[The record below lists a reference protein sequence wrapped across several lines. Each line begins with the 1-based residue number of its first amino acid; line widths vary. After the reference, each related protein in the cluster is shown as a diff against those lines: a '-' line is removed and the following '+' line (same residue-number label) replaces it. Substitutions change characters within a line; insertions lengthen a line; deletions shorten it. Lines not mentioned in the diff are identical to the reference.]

1 MKNASIPSLRVAP
14 ELRQAVESVL
24 EEGETLSSFMEQSL
38 RLNIERRRVR
48 TEFVARGLASREE
61 ARRTGEYIPA
71 EDVLLELDD
80 MLARAAAAG
89 HRGT

>member
-48 TEFVARGLASREE
+48 TEFLARGLASREE

-71 EDVLLELDD
+71 EDVLQELDD
-80 MLARAAAAG
+80 MLAQAAATG
-89 HRGT
+89 HRET

>member
-24 EEGETLSSFMEQSL
+24 QEGETLSSFMDQSL

-48 TEFVARGLASREE
+48 TEFLARGLASREE
-61 ARRTGEYIPA
+61 AGCTGEYIPA
-71 EDVLLELDD
+71 EDVLQELDD
-80 MLARAAAAG
+80 MLAQAAATG
-89 HRGT
+89 HRET

>member
-1 MKNASIPSLRVAP
+1 
-14 ELRQAVESVL
+14 
-24 EEGETLSSFMEQSL
+24 
-38 RLNIERRRVR
+38 VR

-80 MLARAAAAG
+80 MLAQAAATG
-89 HRGT
+89 RCET